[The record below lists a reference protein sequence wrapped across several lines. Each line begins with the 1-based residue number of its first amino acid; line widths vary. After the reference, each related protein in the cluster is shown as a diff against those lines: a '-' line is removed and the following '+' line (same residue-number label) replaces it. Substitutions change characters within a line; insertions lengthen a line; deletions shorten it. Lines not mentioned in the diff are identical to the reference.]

1 MENPPII
8 LTMGE
13 PAGIGPELIIKV
25 KKILGDRYPFY
36 VIGDFNFLT
45 SIATKSSIETV
56 KIQHYSQTFKYPEK
70 LCIFDHKLPDKVVP
84 GNISLK
90 NSAVVKQNIQKA
102 VSLVKTKQ
110 ALALVTNPINKWALK
125 QNKNFLYEGHTD
137 FLAYLDSENATSV
150 MMLANRNG
158 FRVIPVTVHIPIK
171 QISSKLTPQLLKKT
185 LNIVANSLRTDY
197 EIENPKILITGMN
210 PHAGENS
217 TIGLEE
223 STVIAPV
230 IKNLQHPNFQLI
242 GPVPADTAF
251 TPKNRSKYDAF
262 VCMYHD
268 QALIPIK
275 TISFHESINITL
287 GLSFVRTSPDH
298 GTALDISGKNEANP
312 QSLILAIEEAQNI
325 AKARQK
331 YAEKK

>member
-1 MENPPII
+1 
-8 LTMGE
+8 
-13 PAGIGPELIIKV
+13 
-25 KKILGDRYPFY
+25 
-36 VIGDFNFLT
+36 
-45 SIATKSSIETV
+45 
-56 KIQHYSQTFKYPEK
+56 
-70 LCIFDHKLPDKVVP
+70 
-84 GNISLK
+84 
-90 NSAVVKQNIQKA
+90 
-102 VSLVKTKQ
+102 
-110 ALALVTNPINKWALK
+110 
-125 QNKNFLYEGHTD
+125 
-137 FLAYLDSENATSV
+137 

-171 QISSKLTPQLLKKT
+171 KISSKLTPQLLKKT
-185 LNIVANSLRTDY
+185 LNIVVNSLRTDY

-223 STVIAPV
+223 STIIAPV
-230 IKNLQHPNFQLI
+230 IKNLQNPNFQLL

-262 VCMYHD
+262 ICMYHD

-275 TISFHESINITL
+275 TISFDESINITL

-331 YAEKK
+331 YAKKK